1 MPVEAGGVCWES
13 NEIGSTMAQV
23 LDAYQSWLLSVRNA
37 INADQPIPIP
47 PGSPPMTA
55 MERDGWQTHVRQTIH
70 HDTPMTP
77 AQFLQA
83 RGAKMSVPSLQS
95 LWADV
100 AAARVAAQA
109 QAQDDGA
116 D

>member
-1 MPVEAGGVCWES
+1 
-13 NEIGSTMAQV
+13 MAKI
-23 LDAYQSWLLSVRNA
+23 LDAYQGWLLSVRNA
-37 INADQPIPIP
+37 IDTDQAIPIP

-55 MERDGWQTHVRQTIH
+55 IERDGWQTHVRQTIH
-70 HDTPMTP
+70 HDTPQTP
-77 AQFLQA
+77 AQYIQA

-109 QAQDDGA
+109 QAQDAGDGA
-116 D
+116 S

>member
-1 MPVEAGGVCWES
+1 MDPS
-13 NEIGSTMAQV
+13 MAKI
-23 LDAYQSWLLSVRNA
+23 LDAYQGWLLQVRNA
-37 INADQPIPIP
+37 IDNDQPIPIP
-47 PGSPPMTA
+47 PGSPPMTM
-55 MERDGWQTHVRQTIH
+55 MERDMWMTHVRQSIH
-70 HDTPMTP
+70 HDTPQTP

-83 RGAKMSVPSLQS
+83 RGASMAVPTLQA

-116 D
+116 E

>member
-1 MPVEAGGVCWES
+1 MDPS
-13 NEIGSTMAQV
+13 MAQV
-23 LDAYQSWLLSVRNA
+23 LSDYQAWLLSVRTA
-37 INADQPIPIP
+37 IDNDQSIPIP

-55 MERDGWQTHVRQTIH
+55 MERDGWMTHVRQTIH

-83 RGAKMSVPSLQS
+83 RGAKMAVPTLQA

-116 D
+116 E

>member
-1 MPVEAGGVCWES
+1 
-13 NEIGSTMAQV
+13 MAQI
-23 LDAYQSWLLSVRNA
+23 LSDYQAWLLSVRNA

-47 PGSPPMTA
+47 PYSPPMTA
-55 MERDGWQTHVRQTIH
+55 IERDGWMTHVRQTIH

-77 AQFLQA
+77 AQYIQA

-109 QAQDDGA
+109 QDAGDGA

>member
-1 MPVEAGGVCWES
+1 
-13 NEIGSTMAQV
+13 MAQI
-23 LDAYQSWLLSVRNA
+23 LDAYQGWLLSVRNA
-37 INADQPIPIP
+37 IDNDQSIPIP
-47 PGSPPMTA
+47 PGSPPMTM
-55 MERDGWQTHVRQTIH
+55 MERDMWMTHVRQTIH
-70 HDTPMTP
+70 HDAPQTP

-83 RGAKMSVPSLQS
+83 RGARMSVPSLQS

-116 D
+116 E

>member
-1 MPVEAGGVCWES
+1 
-13 NEIGSTMAQV
+13 MAQI
-23 LDAYQSWLLSVRNA
+23 LSDYQAWLLSVRNA
-37 INADQPIPIP
+37 INADQVIPIP

-55 MERDGWQTHVRQTIH
+55 IERDGWQTHVRQTIH

-77 AQFLQA
+77 AQYLQA
-83 RGAKMSVPSLQS
+83 RGARMSVPSLQA

-100 AAARVAAQA
+100 AAARVAQA

-116 D
+116 E

>member
-1 MPVEAGGVCWES
+1 MDPS
-13 NEIGSTMAQV
+13 MAQV
-23 LDAYQSWLLSVRNA
+23 LSDYQAWLLSVRTA
-37 INADQPIPIP
+37 IDNDQSIPIP

-55 MERDGWQTHVRQTIH
+55 MERDGWMTHVRQSIH

-77 AQFLQA
+77 AQWLAA
-83 RGAKMSVPSLQS
+83 RGAKMSVPSLQA

-100 AAARVAAQA
+100 AAARVAQA

-116 D
+116 E

>member
-1 MPVEAGGVCWES
+1 
-13 NEIGSTMAQV
+13 MAQI
-23 LDAYQSWLLSVRNA
+23 LDAYQGWLLSVRNA
-37 INADQPIPIP
+37 IDNDQPLPIP
-47 PGSPPMTA
+47 PGSPPMTM
-55 MERDGWQTHVRQTIH
+55 MERDAWQTHVRQTIH
-70 HDTPMTP
+70 HDAPQTP

-83 RGAKMSVPSLQS
+83 RGARMSVPSLQS

-116 D
+116 E